1 VFRSA
6 RPARGATT
14 RSYRLD
20 LRAFQAFTDKPLRT
34 ITVRDLQDFAAAL
47 DRSDLAPASVARRLS
62 AIKSLIGY
70 ARRMNYVPF
79 DVGAPI
85 RLPAIKNRL
94 KERILTEE
102 QVQHMLYIERRP
114 RNAALLRLL
123 YGGGLR
129 LSEASALRWRSRA
142 SWSSFTE
149 I

>member
-1 VFRSA
+1 VQFW
-6 RPARGATT
+6 T
-14 RSYRLD
+14 
-20 LRAFQAFTDKPLRT
+20 
-34 ITVRDLQDFAAAL
+34 
-47 DRSDLAPASVARRLS
+47 
-62 AIKSLIGY
+62 
-70 ARRMNYVPF
+70 
-79 DVGAPI
+79 
-85 RLPAIKNRL
+85 NRVVTP
-94 KERILTEE
+94 LTEE